1 MVMKSGLLLT
11 VLVTFFMMA
20 AGFHL
25 TGREKADDGPVRHV
39 VVFKY
44 AEGATAEQI
53 QVVTDAFRNLKNTIP
68 GILSFE
74 HGTNMSPEGLDQG
87 FNHIY
92 VLTFENAAA
101 RDAYLPHPE
110 HRKFGQILRESG
122 IFEGAFVVDFVPEE

>member
-11 VLVTFFMMA
+11 ALVAFVLMA

-25 TGREKADDGPVRHV
+25 TGGKKADDGPVRHC

-44 AEGATAEQI
+44 KEGATAEQI
-53 QVVTDAFRNLKNTIP
+53 QVVTDAFRNLKDTIP
-68 GILSFE
+68 GITAFE

-87 FNHIY
+87 FNHVY
-92 VLTFENAAA
+92 LLTFVDTAA

-110 HRKFGQILRESG
+110 HKKFGEILGQSG
-122 IFEGAFVVDFVPEE
+122 IFEGAFVVDYVPEE